1 MVQVISQKKD
11 PNEVL
16 KIEAKIH
23 IKKRR
28 KKKKSKKVV
37 TL

>member
-23 IKKRR
+23 IKKE
-28 KKKKSKKVV
+28 KKEKKSKKVV